1 MLIDKILE
9 YIEYKI
15 MIENLLTER
24 PISDF
29 QVWFQN
35 RRTKWRKKHAAE
47 MATAKRRQ
55 EEVEGV
61 VAEGEDGCSDAETDG
76 GSGGGA
82 GGETAAKRL
91 RRELEQQYRHW
102 EPPVRTAGMT
112 RGHAGTR
119 KKGKEGCRR
128 RRLRRGP
135 GAARIKGF
143 LAACSENNARVG
155 SRMIAERLNGGA
167 EKERKKKKGVT
178 YVRESVCTRVF
189 LRDLAGRLTRHRKW
203 CTECPGSRAS
213 FPNSGEHKRRFKK
226 FNREQRSLSR
236 EYLCC
241 VKLILV
247 EL

>member
-1 MLIDKILE
+1 MQNDDWKSTDTSIQFP
-9 YIEYKI
+9 
-15 MIENLLTER
+15 T
-24 PISDF
+24 F

-76 GSGGGA
+76 GSGSGGG

-102 EPPVRTAGMT
+102 EPPVGAAGVT

-119 KKGKEGCRR
+119 KKGKEGCERR
-128 RRLRRGP
+128 RIRRGP
-135 GAARIKGF
+135 GAARTQGF

-155 SRMIAERLNGGA
+155 SRMIAERVNGGA
-167 EKERKKKKGVT
+167 EKEREREKKGRRT
-178 YVRESVCTRVF
+178 YNIRECVSACLSSWFSRTLNAASQVMYGMSGKSLASSSGVRKYE
-189 LRDLAGRLTRHRKW
+189 
-203 CTECPGSRAS
+203 
-213 FPNSGEHKRRFKK
+213 RRFKK
-226 FNREQRSLSR
+226 FNRERSR
-236 EYLCC
+236 EYWCC
-241 VKLILV
+241 VESILV